1 MSSEFFKA
9 RKDFWEPYDKDI
21 NDMEIGETAYG
32 PSSYINFTIDKVL
45 NSIVKRCMPVSEKK
59 NDVNIYSIIKTN
71 NGFYFKRGKKEREFT
86 EYEVKDMFFKEID
99 KETNRI
105 KDITEKT
112 FENTY
117 KIEKNDEFS
126 LFEAGKEDPVIRISG
141 MMGKIIKSF
150 GDIGGD
156 KRGRFRF

>member
-9 RKDFWEPYDKDI
+9 RKDFWEPYEKDI

-59 NDVNIYSIIKTN
+59 DGVNVYLIIRTN
-71 NGFYFKRGKKEREFT
+71 NGFYFKRGEKEFT
-86 EYEVKDMFFKEID
+86 EYEAKNAFFKEID
-99 KETNRI
+99 KEANRI

-126 LFEAGKEDPVIRISG
+126 LFEAGKEDPVIRISAIR
-141 MMGKIIKSF
+141 GKIIKSF